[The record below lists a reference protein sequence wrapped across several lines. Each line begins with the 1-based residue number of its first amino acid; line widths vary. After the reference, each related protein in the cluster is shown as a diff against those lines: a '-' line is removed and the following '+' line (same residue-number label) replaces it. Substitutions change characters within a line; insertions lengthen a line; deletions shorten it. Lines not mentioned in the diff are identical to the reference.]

1 MGHIQWSSDLDIGV
15 TLIDEQHKRI
25 VKYINELYD
34 AQASKNKTKA
44 GEIIEDLVDYTVSH
58 FSFEESMME
67 QADYPFLSA
76 HQKVHALF
84 IKRVS
89 RFIERYEAGEDIVDE
104 LLSTLQK
111 WLLNHIR
118 NEDGD
123 YAPIVRA
130 HTKQPSSTGNWFS
143 RLRKKKSDT

>member
-1 MGHIQWSSDLDIGV
+1 MAHLKWSSDLDVGV
-15 TLIDEQHKRI
+15 ALIDEQHKRI

-34 AQASKNKTKA
+34 AQRAKNTAKA
-44 GEIIEDLVDYTVSH
+44 GEVIEDLVDYTVSH

-67 QADYPFLSA
+67 QANYPFLAA

-89 RFIERYEAGEDIVDE
+89 KFIERYEAGEDVVDE
-104 LLSTLQK
+104 LLATLQK
-111 WLLNHIR
+111 WLINHIR

-123 YAPIVRA
+123 YGPTVRA
-130 HTKQPSSTGNWFS
+130 SIKKQADGKGWFS
-143 RLRKKKSDT
+143 RMRHKITG